1 MQMKKLLKI
10 RFFKLVIE
18 ERKIRRKYIG
28 NYLDFSKPLKGNLE
42 NHGVEIEGYF
52 PIQNLLKIFA
62 SKSSVVT
69 APVISPK

>member
-42 NHGVEIEGYF
+42 NHGV
-52 PIQNLLKIFA
+52 
-62 SKSSVVT
+62 
-69 APVISPK
+69 